1 MCGNPFKSQKI
12 KIPKADI
19 PAVDLLP
26 STEAKAPESPILGD
40 EKKKKGKSS
49 LTISRNAPS
58 GGTGLNI

>member
-1 MCGNPFKSQKI
+1 MCGNPFKPPKV
-12 KIPKADI
+12 KIPKAEI

-49 LTISRNAPS
+49 LTISRNVHS

>member
-1 MCGNPFKSQKI
+1 MCGNPLKPPKI
-12 KIPKADI
+12 KILEADI
-19 PAVDLLP
+19 AAVDLLP

-40 EKKKKGKSS
+40 GKKKKGKSS